1 MNSMWSDRKYVNII
15 INVLLF
21 LTGINFLHYGQ
32 LILPV
37 ICLILFI
44 DNKFRIKVNDLK
56 VFILLCLFA
65 IAFFAFSYQM
75 GFYSV
80 MGFCLPMAY
89 YIGSNIR
96 NDDQKNIK
104 KLIYIIAFGMACH
117 MVCNFLLEILF
128 WHDRLYYLFGKVTH
142 YDIWLFDVIPPAERS
157 QDGGLFS
164 SILFTRV
171 KTTGTSLNYIML
183 AAISYYL
190 FKYETDKKTKYIGI
204 ILFILSTIY
213 CLALGRRTSFIVLAI
228 SLLLSFFLDNTG
240 KEKHINK
247 KTIQAL
253 LMFSLFVAIIIVLA
267 VFNVFGLRDL
277 LMKFAIFNK
286 IINQGFKTNRLEILF
301 KSIAVAPKYLFG
313 GRKMSAEV
321 GDFVHDLW
329 GDIYDYAGIIPYIL
343 MLVYSFNLLKDM
355 IALYR
360 NPNVEKEYRILYSV
374 WFVCCAVIMFIEP
387 VMTGASLFLICVIL
401 IATAITKVNQ

>member
-21 LTGINFLHYGQ
+21 LTGLNFLHYGQ

-37 ICLILFI
+37 ICLIIFI
-44 DNKFRIKVNDLK
+44 DNRFIIKVNDLK
-56 VFILLCLFA
+56 VFVLLCLFA
-65 IAFFAFSYQM
+65 ISFFAFSYQM

-96 NDDQKNIK
+96 NDDQESIK

-117 MVCNFLLEILF
+117 MVLNFLLELLF

-142 YDIWLFDVIPPAERS
+142 YDIWLFDVILPAEQS

-164 SILFTRV
+164 GVLFTRV

-204 ILFILSTIY
+204 ILFALSTIY

-228 SLLLSFFLDNTG
+228 SLLLSFFLDHKD
-240 KEKHINK
+240 KENHINK
-247 KTIQAL
+247 NTIKAL
-253 LMFSLFVAIIIVLA
+253 LMFSISVPIIAVLA

-277 LMKFAIFNK
+277 LLKFAIFNK
-286 IINQGFKTNRLEILF
+286 IINQGLKTNRLEIF
-301 KSIAVAPKYLFG
+301 IKSIAVAPKYLFG
-313 GRKMSAEV
+313 GRKMSAEA
-321 GDFVHDLW
+321 GDVVHDLW

-343 MLVYSFNLLKDM
+343 MLVYSLNLLKDM

-360 NPNVEKEYRILYSV
+360 KRNVEKEYRILYSV
-374 WFVCCAVIMFIEP
+374 WFVCCSVIMFIEP
-387 VMTGASLFLICVIL
+387 VMTGASLFLICVIM
-401 IATAITKVNQ
+401 IATAITKKNQ